1 MQQPGAAAAVEMI
14 NAGNFSELSELMSG
28 MSGDDKLNLHRSIEA
43 YFNNPVNQIYT
54 ETTTDKEGKTTYKAD
69 MSGLERYKNFMT
81 ESYGGMS
88 GFMPDVGGFAEKQL
102 TGDTGKLATQF
113 FTNRG
118 TTMSAEINKAIPG
131 TDEFFLNAVSQS
143 INESAAAKRIK
154 GNNNIPIITP
164 PIEESDDGTSMPD
177 LSSLP
182 SSPAK
187 DKSTT
192 FRNEL
197 PLCSLNPSDSNK
209 CDTLGMLTP

>member
-1 MQQPGAAAAVEMI
+1 
-14 NAGNFSELSELMSG
+14 
-28 MSGDDKLNLHRSIEA
+28 
-43 YFNNPVNQIYT
+43 
-54 ETTTDKEGKTTYKAD
+54 
-69 MSGLERYKNFMT
+69 
-81 ESYGGMS
+81 
-88 GFMPDVGGFAEKQL
+88 
-102 TGDTGKLATQF
+102 
-113 FTNRG
+113 
-118 TTMSAEINKAIPG
+118 MSAEINKAIPG
-131 TDEFFLNAVSQS
+131 TNEYFLNAISQS
-143 INESAAAKRIK
+143 INESVDAKRIK
-154 GNNNIPIITP
+154 GSNNIPIITP